1 MLGVSDEIYEMM
13 FPQVEETDV
22 DDSDDLVAKYHNF
35 RWVKDNVT
43 WQNTS
48 SSTLGKIEESVD
60 DIRRN
65 APEQFKIGNRLVT
78 TSDWEYYIRNRFKDN
93 ILDVV
98 C

>member
-1 MLGVSDEIYEMM
+1 MI
-13 FPQVEETDV
+13 TD
-22 DDSDDLVAKYHNF
+22 
-35 RWVKDNVT
+35 DNVFSALNEVKNEGK

-48 SSTLGKIEESVD
+48 SSTVGTIEESVD

-65 APEQFKIGNRLVT
+65 APEWFKSGNRLIT
-78 TSDWEYYIRNRFKDN
+78 ANDWEYYVKNRFKDN